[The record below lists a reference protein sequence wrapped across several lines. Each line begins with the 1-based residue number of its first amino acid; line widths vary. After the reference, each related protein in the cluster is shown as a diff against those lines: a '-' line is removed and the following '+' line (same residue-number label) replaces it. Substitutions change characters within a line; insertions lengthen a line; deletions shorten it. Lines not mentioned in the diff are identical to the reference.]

1 MDANI
6 PMALGLNDLI
16 VSHPQVLVVDD
27 NAALRG
33 LLRVSLQAFGFKGV
47 VESESVE
54 SALAL
59 LKVKPVD
66 LLITDWKMRPR
77 DGLDLV
83 REIRADVADIT
94 RRLPIVMLSAYS
106 DEPQISRA
114 KSCGVNAFLTKPF
127 TSELLA
133 QCICDVLG
141 DDQDFI
147 RTENYHGPDRRK
159 NDRLAQTPI
168 QFMAVKST

>member
-1 MDANI
+1 MGAHY
-6 PMALGLNDLI
+6 PMALELNDLI

-54 SALAL
+54 SALAI
-59 LKVKPVD
+59 LKTKPID

-94 RRLPIVMLSAYS
+94 RRLPIMMLSGYS

-114 KSCGVNAFLTKPF
+114 KACGVNAFLTKPF

-141 DDQDFI
+141 DNQEFVSTD
-147 RTENYHGPDRRK
+147 NYHGPDRRE
-159 NDRLAQTPI
+159 NERPAPTQNQL
-168 QFMAVKST
+168 MAAKST

>member
-1 MDANI
+1 MDAKF
-6 PMALGLNDLI
+6 PMALELNDLI

-33 LLRVSLQAFGFKGV
+33 LLRVSLQAFGFIGV
-47 VESESVE
+47 IESESVE
-54 SALAL
+54 SALVI
-59 LKVKPVD
+59 LKAKPID
-66 LLITDWKMRPR
+66 LLITDWKMQPR

-83 REIRADVADIT
+83 REIRADVMDIT

-114 KSCGVNAFLTKPF
+114 KTTGVNAFLTKPF

-141 DDQDFI
+141 DNQDFV
-147 RTENYHGPDRRK
+147 RTENYLGPDRRVH
-159 NDRLAQTPI
+159 DRAVPTQT
-168 QFMAVKST
+168 QFMAAKST